1 MRAHLDTIR
10 SGGRDTG
17 TAERRLAQLQQER
30 VAIFTHASNVLT
42 TVFVLL
48 IGAAVVIALHRS
60 PQPVMPP
67 PAAPPQPPTARS
79 LPDACIAEDE
89 LRAAVARAGRE
100 AAWHAAQR
108 PISACL
114 AAAVSARATCHDARA
129 VRAVAL
135 CTYGPDASVLFPDQ
149 HCMMT
154 LCAPRACVMGEA
166 RLRLCRSCVCPA
178 VWTRE
183 LVQHA
188 LYV

>member
-1 MRAHLDTIR
+1 MR
-10 SGGRDTG
+10 SGC
-17 TAERRLAQLQQER
+17 LL
-30 VAIFTHASNVLT
+30 VLLSCGEIAH
-42 TVFVLL
+42 VFVLTVRL
-48 IGAAVVIALHRS
+48 RTCLFLHLRVAKAAGLVTPPPPS
-60 PQPVMPP
+60 PLAPRVSSSPSRHSLPQVMPP

-135 CTYGPDASVLFPDQ
+135 CAYGPDASVLFPDQ
-149 HCMMT
+149 H
-154 LCAPRACVMGEA
+154 
-166 RLRLCRSCVCPA
+166 
-178 VWTRE
+178 
-183 LVQHA
+183 
-188 LYV
+188 